1 VTNPLRLAVLGN
13 PIAHSRSPR
22 IHNAAMRHLGID
34 GSYEARRAGPVELGL
49 AIAEIREGT
58 LDGINITMPLK
69 MAAWDGS
76 DRLTEEARSS
86 GSVNTLRARGGMVEG
101 HSTDVLASRQ
111 ALSDPRFDSS
121 APVLVLGAG
130 GAAAAVL
137 AGTVGREVYLAA
149 RNLDRAR
156 ARARL
161 SPIPVSVIPFGKAV
175 AGALVVNATPLGM
188 SGEILPVE
196 ITSVA
201 SGLVDLAYGDHQTPA
216 VESAQRSGLPV
227 MDGVEFLVL
236 QAAHSFEWWTG
247 REAPFE
253 VMLDAARKR

>member
-1 VTNPLRLAVLGN
+1 VTKPLRLAVLGD

-34 GSYEARRAGPVELGL
+34 GSYEARRAGPVELGV
-49 AIAEIREGT
+49 AIDEIRQGT

-69 MAAWDGS
+69 IAARDGS
-76 DRLTEEARSS
+76 DRLTEEARTS
-86 GSVNTLRARGGMVEG
+86 GSVNTLRARDGMVEG

-111 ALSDPRFDSS
+111 TLSDLRFDKS

-137 AGTVGREVYLAA
+137 ATAGGREVYLAA
-149 RNLDRAR
+149 RNPDRAG
-156 ARARL
+156 ALAQL
-161 SPIPVSVIPFGKAV
+161 SSIPVGVIPFGKPV

-188 SGEILPVE
+188 NGEILPVE
-196 ITSVA
+196 LTGVA
-201 SGLVDLAYGDHQTPA
+201 SGLVDLAYGDAPTPA
-216 VESAQRSGLPV
+216 VLSAQRAGLPF

-236 QAAHSFEWWTG
+236 QAALSFEWWTG
-247 REAPFE
+247 LEAPFE
-253 VMLDAARKR
+253 VMLEAARKG